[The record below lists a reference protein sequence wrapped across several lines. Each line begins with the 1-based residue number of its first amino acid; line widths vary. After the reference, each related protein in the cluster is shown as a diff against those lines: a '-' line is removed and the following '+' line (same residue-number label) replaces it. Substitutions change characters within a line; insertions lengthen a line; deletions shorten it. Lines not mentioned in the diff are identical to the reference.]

1 MGVKTWLITHCLRP
15 SRSSSSLS
23 TRQSDIVD
31 SADAQ
36 NDRRHLKEPV
46 AHVAPDANAS
56 TVHQVKANETIERSE
71 AIQSSATS
79 PTFDK
84 TPIRELWNVAYEN
97 LREEE
102 GALVAE
108 YEAKLQGSV
117 VAGLGEA
124 LKIKSNTR
132 ERMWAILQSK
142 MNEVNK
148 DTTKF
153 NIGSTEVKMR
163 DVVQLVL
170 NVVGAANNY
179 ISQAV
184 SANPSASIAWAG
196 ISFLLPLCMNMS
208 TESAVQTKGLEYISS
223 LISQS
228 QLREELYIKCYE
240 SRKDAQHEFQQSHRE
255 YKAALERLYRQ
266 ILKFQ
271 AKSCCYYS
279 NTSAFRY
286 GLDAVKWN
294 DWDQLLKDVRQRD
307 TEFAAFEQIWRDLQH
322 LEERLAAERL
332 QRETISSI
340 AAIRTEMSISREVAE
355 SAMTKQERHKLF
367 SWLCDID
374 PSSIYNTA
382 RERHEAGTNE
392 WLIRSEGFEN
402 WERSDGSLLWLH
414 GKAGSGKSVISSS
427 VISYLKGKYA
437 SQPSTAVAYFYFS
450 FSDVK
455 KQEVDGMLASLIK
468 QICSCLPAI
477 PQLVKQLGNYKSKGE
492 RPDTETLEA
501 ALVASTLKLS
511 AVYLIIDGLDECPLL
526 GKQREK
532 LLKTLQNILSNA
544 PKNSHV
550 FLASRKEYDISLKLR
565 ALLSPPERIE
575 IDLLIQQETLNNDIH
590 HYIISTLATDDFQC
604 WPVDVKEEVKESLI
618 KKADS
623 MFQYVRFQI
632 EILQQLSSVPDIRK
646 ALLDLP
652 IGLDATYDR
661 ILENIDTRFQRR
673 VINSLKWLAF
683 SRRVLAVEELA
694 EIFIIDPD
702 KQTAFDE
709 NDRLFSSSAI
719 TKYFSGLIVIDKGQ
733 ASRKHSKD
741 TVRLVHFSV
750 KEYLTSDR
758 IEGRPTS
765 VFSFTEA
772 DAYIH
777 IARSC
782 LAYLMHLDTAYERN
796 TEATIYSVRNA
807 YSLTSYAAG
816 YWTAHLEKVPR
827 AQWPAKVALS
837 AVLALA
843 DHSLSLLLIM
853 NRQLASFQHPYFKY
867 MLKKPHCYTA
877 YRGFSQLT
885 EVMIA
890 QKQSANEY
898 ITQEDLDF
906 GLYFA
911 AYGGN
916 LDIVQ
921 LFLEKGANMKA
932 HCGKWDSAVHA
943 AVSGGHMN
951 VLEFFVSNGADVNF
965 RTPLFVHIPYQNPHL
980 LKYLLDHGMNMDMH
994 DEQHRTALHK
1004 AITDH
1009 NYADFEVLL
1018 ERGADINALSD
1029 KLGTP
1034 LQAACVG
1041 LNKDFTMGDRMLR
1054 PIKKLLDCGAD
1065 PNIRGGEYATALQ
1078 AVCSTERRSRTVL
1091 STKAVRLL
1099 IEHSADVNVQGGHW
1113 GSALHA
1119 AAASEQSRE
1128 NFETIRLLLDSGA
1141 EVDQKADDG
1150 ETPLH
1155 VACYNGTIEAV
1166 RLLVDRG
1173 ADVNAEG
1180 GRFGTPIL
1188 AAAARPRDPL
1198 PFLTFLM
1205 DKGANI
1211 NYRGGECG
1219 SSLQAYLDG
1228 SVDDDGSFHFI
1239 LKYLADVNDKGGKYG
1254 TALIAACASSCSKS
1268 AECVRLLLDHGA
1280 DVNAQSEEYG
1290 TALIA
1295 ACQPRNKYMLHLY
1308 AEYTEIVQWLLE
1320 SGADV
1325 NAQGG
1330 KHGTALSAA
1339 CSWNYSK
1346 AAHLLLNHGATLN
1359 LQDYAAWYS
1368 ATRHIATS
1376 DEFGRFSPDRQD
1388 RKGDTVILELL
1399 LNRGM
1404 DVNHEHPEYGTALHA
1419 MMTAE
1424 QAGPNW
1430 CKGIN
1435 VLLEHHINPNII
1447 NERLGSALH
1456 IACLIK
1462 HEDVHAEFNLICE
1475 GCTGTNTSS
1484 SKTAYLL
1491 EHCHNIDVNAQGGTF
1506 GTAIQ
1511 AAAYSGQ
1518 TLSVKMLLDRK
1529 ASVNARG
1536 GKYHSALNG
1545 AIISG
1550 HWNIANI
1557 LLAAGAIPDCHLQE
1571 QPDEDW
1577 LQTVLEEDG
1586 RGAVERYRRFW
1597 EVELEKKRGGECASN
1612 S

>member
-1 MGVKTWLITHCLRP
+1 MGVKTWLTTHCLRP

-23 TRQSDIVD
+23 TGECDIVD

-36 NDRRHLKEPV
+36 NDRKHLKEPV

-71 AIQSSATS
+71 ATQFSVTS
-79 PTFDK
+79 PTFDN
-84 TPIRELWNVAYEN
+84 TPIRELWNVAYEK

-108 YEAKLQGSV
+108 YETRLQGSV
-117 VAGLGEA
+117 LAGLGEA
-124 LKIKSNTR
+124 LKLKSNTR
-132 ERMWAILQSK
+132 EWMWAILQSK

-163 DVVQLVL
+163 DVAQLVL
-170 NVVGAANNY
+170 NVVGAANSY

-196 ISFLLPLCMNMS
+196 VSFLLPLCMNIS

-355 SAMTKQERHKLF
+355 SAMTKQERHELF

-392 WLIRSEGFEN
+392 WLIKSEGFQD

-477 PQLVKQLGNYKSKGE
+477 PQLVKKLGHYKTKGE

-501 ALVASTLKLS
+501 ALVASALKLS
-511 AVYLIIDGLDECPLL
+511 AVYLVIDGLDECPLL
-526 GKQREK
+526 
-532 LLKTLQNILSNA
+532 
-544 PKNSHV
+544 
-550 FLASRKEYDISLKLR
+550 ASRKEYDIGLKIR

-575 IDLLIQQETLNNDIH
+575 IDLLVQQETLNRDIH
-590 HYIISTLATDDFQC
+590 HYIISTLAADDFQF
-604 WPVDVKEEVKESLI
+604 WPDDVR
-618 KKADS
+618 
-623 MFQYVRFQI
+623 FQYVRFQI

-661 ILENIDTRFQRR
+661 ILQNIDAKFQRR

-683 SRRVLAVEELA
+683 SKRVLAVEELA

-702 KQTAFDE
+702 KDTAFDE
-709 NDRLFSSSAI
+709 NDRLFSLSAI
-719 TKYFSGLIVIDKGQ
+719 TRYFSGLIVINKGQ
-733 ASRKHSKD
+733 GSSKNSKD

-750 KEYLTSDR
+750 KEYLTSGR
-758 IEGRPTS
+758 MEGRPTS

-772 DAYIH
+772 DAHIC

-782 LAYLMHLDTAYERN
+782 LAYLMHLDTAYGRN
-796 TEATIYSVRNA
+796 TEATTSRVRNTH
-807 YSLTSYAAG
+807 SLTRYVAR
-816 YWTAHLEKVPR
+816 YWTAHLEEVPR

-843 DHSLSLLLIM
+843 DHSLSLFLTIK
-853 NRQLASFQHPYFKY
+853 RQLTTFQHPYFNKY

-877 YRGFSQLT
+877 YRGFRQLT

-890 QKQSANEY
+890 QKHGENEY

-906 GLYFA
+906 GLYYA
-911 AYGGN
+911 AYGGD
-916 LDIVQ
+916 LDIMQ

-932 HCGKWDSAVHA
+932 HCGTWDSAIHA
-943 AVSGGHMN
+943 AMN
-951 VLEFFVSNGADVNF
+951 SEHENVVEFLVSNGADVNSQP
-965 RTPLFVHIPYQNPHL
+965 PLFACIPNKWGDVQC
-980 LKYLLDHGMNMDMH
+980 LKYLLDHGMNIDMQ
-994 DEQHRTALHK
+994 DDQHGTALHK
-1004 AITDH
+1004 AITDRNDAH
-1009 NYADFEVLL
+1009 FELLL
-1018 ERGADINALSD
+1018 ERGADINALSE

-1041 LNKDFTMGDRMLR
+1041 RDEVDEYILGGYPKLR
-1054 PIKKLLDCGAD
+1054 YIEKLLDYGAD
-1065 PNIRGGEYATALQ
+1065 PNIRGGKYATALQ
-1078 AVCSTERRSRTVL
+1078 AACSTDTRDSKDMEL
-1091 STKAVRLL
+1091 PMNAVQLL
-1099 IEHSADVNVQGGHW
+1099 IKHGADVNVQGGHW

-1119 AAASEQSRE
+1119 AAVSRNVRNSGKKIE
-1128 NFETIRLLLDSGA
+1128 MMKLLLDNGA
-1141 EVDQKADDG
+1141 KIDQQGNDG

-1155 VACYNGTIEAV
+1155 VACRKGTIETV
-1166 RLLVDRG
+1166 RFLVDRG

-1188 AAAARPRDPL
+1188 AAAARRYDAIPI
-1198 PFLTFLM
+1198 LTFLM

-1211 NYRGGECG
+1211 NHHGGEWG
-1219 SSLQAYLDG
+1219 SALQAPFHSYMY
-1228 SVDDDGSFHFI
+1228 SPEVESFRFL
-1239 LKYLADVNDKGGKYG
+1239 LKHCTNVNAQGGKYG
-1254 TALIAACASSCSKS
+1254 TALIASCADPYSEKK
-1268 AECVRLLLDHGA
+1268 EFVRLLLDHGA

-1295 ACQPRNKYMLHLY
+1295 ACDT
-1308 AEYTEIVQWLLE
+1308 YTQDTELVQWLLE
-1320 SGADV
+1320 CGADV

-1339 CSWNYSK
+1339 CSGNNSEV
-1346 AAHLLLNHGATLN
+1346 AELLLNHGANIYLR
-1359 LQDYAAWYS
+1359 DCAAWHS
-1368 ATRHIATS
+1368 AIRGIAPQDNFFKSS
-1376 DEFGRFSPDRQD
+1376 DIADII
-1388 RKGDTVILELL
+1388 ILELL
-1399 LNRGM
+1399 LNRGI
-1404 DVNHEHPEYGTALHA
+1404 DINHDHAEYGTALHT
-1419 MMTAE
+1419 MMTAGR
-1424 QAGPNW
+1424 AGLKW
-1430 CKGIN
+1430 REGMS
-1435 VLLEHHINPNII
+1435 VLLEHHINPNIM
-1447 NERLGSALH
+1447 NEQLGSALH
-1456 IACLIK
+1456 LACAIA
-1462 HEDVHAEFNLICE
+1462 HEDVHADLVPRCSDCKRVNA
-1475 GCTGTNTSS
+1475 SS
-1484 SKTAYLL
+1484 SKAAYLL
-1491 EHCHNIDVNAQGGTF
+1491 EHFLNIDVNAQGGTF
-1506 GTAIQ
+1506 GTALQ

-1518 TLSVKMLLDRK
+1518 ALSVRMLLDRK

-1545 AIISG
+1545 AIIG
-1550 HWNIANI
+1550 GRWNIVKV
-1557 LLAAGAIPDCHLQE
+1557 LLAAGATPDCYLQE
-1571 QPDEDW
+1571 EPDEGW
-1577 LQTVLEEDG
+1577 LQTVLENDG
-1586 RGAVERYRRFW
+1586 RGAVERYRKFW
-1597 EVELEKKRGGECASN
+1597 QVELEKKRGGEGASN